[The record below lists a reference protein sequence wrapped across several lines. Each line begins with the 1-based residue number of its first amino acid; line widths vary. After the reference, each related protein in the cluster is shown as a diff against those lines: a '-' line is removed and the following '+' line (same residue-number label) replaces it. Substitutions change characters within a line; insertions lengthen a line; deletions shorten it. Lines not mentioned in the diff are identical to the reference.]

1 MTEAARRRTRW
12 PKGRVRALAW
22 GTGGAAFIMAAA
34 PLVAAPKPPTVAA
47 AGHTV
52 KRAPARQVIE
62 RHITR
67 KVIIVDP
74 VVSTPVYSGSS
85 GSYSGSSGGYSGS
98 SGGGSVS
105 ANPAPAPAPA
115 PPTTST
121 GGS

>member
-1 MTEAARRRTRW
+1 MTESPTRRRRW

-34 PLVAAPKPPTVAA
+34 PLVATPKPPDVAA
-47 AGHTV
+47 GRAV
-52 KRAPARQVIE
+52 KQAPARQVIE

-74 VVSTPVYSGSS
+74 VVSAPVSS
-85 GSYSGSSGGYSGS
+85 GSTVGSSSGS
-98 SGGGSVS
+98 SGGGQIS
-105 ANPAPAPAPA
+105 ANPAPPPPA

>member
-1 MTEAARRRTRW
+1 MTEVAKRRTRW

-34 PLVAAPKPPTVAA
+34 PLVAAPKPPDVAA
-47 AGHTV
+47 AGHTA
-52 KRAPARQVIE
+52 KRAPTRQVIE

-74 VVSTPVYSGSS
+74 VVSAPVYSSSGGSSS
-85 GSYSGSSGGYSGS
+85 GSYGSSSGGQI
-98 SGGGSVS
+98 S
-105 ANPAPAPAPA
+105 ANPAPAPAPPA
-115 PPTTST
+115 TST

>member
-1 MTEAARRRTRW
+1 MTEAATRRIRW

-34 PLVAAPKPPTVAA
+34 PLVAAPKPPDIAA

-52 KRAPARQVIE
+52 KHAPARQVIE

-74 VVSTPVYSGSS
+74 VVSAPVYTSSGGSSS
-85 GSYSGSSGGYSGS
+85 GSYGGSSSGGQI
-98 SGGGSVS
+98 S
-105 ANPAPAPAPA
+105 ANPAPAPA

>member
-1 MTEAARRRTRW
+1 MTEATKRRARW

-34 PLVAAPKPPTVAA
+34 PLVAAPKPPDVT
-47 AGHTV
+47 AGTAV

-74 VVSTPVYSGSS
+74 VVSTPVYS
-85 GSYSGSSGGYSGS
+85 SSGGSYGGSS
-98 SGGGSVS
+98 SGGQIS

-115 PPTTST
+115 PPATSS

>member
-1 MTEAARRRTRW
+1 MTEAASRRRRW

-34 PLVAAPKPPTVAA
+34 PLVAAPKPPDVAS
-47 AGHTV
+47 GHQV
-52 KRAPARQVIE
+52 KGTAPPRQVIE

-67 KVIIVDP
+67 RVVIVDP
-74 VVSTPVYSGSS
+74 VVSTPVYTGGSS
-85 GSYSGSSGGYSGS
+85 STS
-98 SGGGSVS
+98 SGGGQIS
-105 ANPAPAPAPA
+105 ANPAPAPA

>member
-1 MTEAARRRTRW
+1 MTEAPTRRRRW

-34 PLVAAPKPPTVAA
+34 PLVAAPKPPDVAA
-47 AGHTV
+47 GRVA
-52 KRAPARQVIE
+52 RQAPRQVIE

-74 VVSTPVYSGSS
+74 VVSAPVSS
-85 GSYSGSSGGYSGS
+85 GISGGSSSGGQI
-98 SGGGSVS
+98 S
-105 ANPAPAPAPA
+105 ANPAPPPPA